1 MSSRGRLTS
10 WAALVVAVAIATT
23 GVACADGGTATQST
37 SNGGAVVAPAAGALV
52 GASASTRA
60 GESALA
66 AIERTETQIGR
77 RLDIDHQFYRWD
89 SSFPTS
95 IQQADASAGR
105 IPFLNWKPQRNSG
118 AIVTWS
124 SIAGGAEDGVV
135 KARADAMKA
144 FGRPMLFS
152 FNAEPFDES
161 RKGWGTPAEFVDAFR
176 HIVSVF
182 RAQGATNVSFAW
194 VLTGYDFTISGR
206 PEAFYPGDEWVDWIG
221 ADPYNF
227 FTRDKKWQ
235 SFSAV
240 AGAFHTWGAARHKPL
255 VLAEWGTEE
264 DPAVP
269 GRKAAWFTEAL
280 ATLLTW
286 PEVKAVVYFNNVAD
300 GYDWTIDT
308 SPTSLAAFASMAN
321 TLSTAAGAS
330 RGSAAAPPGLG
341 GPDRYATAAAIA
353 ATAFPSGA
361 STAVVASGDAFAD
374 ALAAAYPAG
383 RLQAPVL
390 LTRRDEVPAAT
401 LDALRRLGV
410 SSVKIVGGRD
420 VVSDAVAGTL
430 ASGGR
435 TVTRAAGI
443 DRWATAASAAAV
455 DGGTP
460 VAVDTV
466 LLASGEQPA
475 DALVGGPIAFAG
487 AMPILLTNR
496 DALPAATAAALRT
509 LAPRRVV
516 VLGGTSAITAG
527 VAAAAGAAAGMGAVV
542 DRVAGADRY
551 ATATALADFER
562 TSLGWTPSDAILA
575 RGDAFADALAGAPLA
590 AVRRAPIL
598 LTPPLSLAPVTA
610 SWLGAHGP
618 LSVTSLGLDGAISPL
633 VRLAAAQAAT

>member
-1 MSSRGRLTS
+1 MGTRGRFTS
-10 WAALVVAVAIATT
+10 WAAIVVALAVGTA
-23 GVACADGGTATQST
+23 GVACAAGST
-37 SNGGAVVAPAAGALV
+37 GASMSSGGAVAAPAAGALV
-52 GASASTRA
+52 GASASPRN
-60 GESALA
+60 GESQLA
-66 AIERTETQIGR
+66 AIERTEAQIGR

-89 SSFPTS
+89 HTFPTAV
-95 IQQADASAGR
+95 QQADAAAGR
-105 IPFLNWKPQRNSG
+105 IPFLNWRPHRTDGS
-118 AIVTWS
+118 IVTWS
-124 SIAGGAEDGVV
+124 AIAGGTEDGVIR
-135 KARADAMKA
+135 ARADAMKA

-161 RKGWGTPAEFVDAFR
+161 RNGWGTPAQFADAFR

-182 RAQGATNVSFAW
+182 RAQGANNVSFAW
-194 VLTGYDFTISGR
+194 VLTGYDFTITGR

-235 SFSAV
+235 SFAAV

-280 ATLLTW
+280 STLLTW

-308 SPTSLAAFASMAN
+308 STTSLAAFGALAN

-330 RGSAAAPPGLG
+330 GGGVAAPPGLG
-341 GPDRYATAAAIA
+341 GADRYATAAAIA
-353 ATAFPSGA
+353 TAAFPSGA

-390 LTRRDEVPAAT
+390 LTRRDDVPAAT

-410 SSVKIVGGRD
+410 TSIKIIGGRN
-420 VVSDAVAGTL
+420 VVSDAVAAAL

-435 TVTRAAGI
+435 AVSRAAGL

-460 VAVDTV
+460 VRVDTA

-475 DALVGGPIAFAG
+475 DALVGGPMAFAAG
-487 AMPILLTNR
+487 MPILLTNR
-496 DALPAATAAALRT
+496 DALPPATAEALRT

-516 VLGGTSAITAG
+516 VLGGTSAVTAA
-527 VAAAAGAAAGMGAVV
+527 VAAAAGAAAGAGAVV

-562 TSLGWTPSDAILA
+562 TSLGWMPSDAILA

-590 AVRRAPIL
+590 GVRRAPIL
-598 LTPPLSLAPVTA
+598 LTAPLSLSPVT
-610 SWLGAHGP
+610 STWLDTNGP
-618 LSVTSLGLDGAISPL
+618 LSVTALGLDGAISPI